1 MSTNKQTTIKLQEMK
16 REKRKIVMLTAYD
29 YPTARVA
36 EEGGTDIIL
45 VGDSLG
51 MVVLGYD
58 TTLPVTVDDM
68 VQHTKAVTRG
78 AKQTMIVTDLP
89 FLSYHISTS
98 EAVRNAGRLIQEGGA
113 DGVKIEGGREII
125 EQVSAIVRAGIPVCG
140 HIGLQPQMVNQL
152 GGFKVQGKDFDTAKR
167 IFEDALLLQE
177 AGCFAVVLECVPT
190 ALATMISEHLHIP
203 TIGIGAGEGC
213 DGQVLVIHDML
224 GITDRYMPKFAK
236 KFAELN
242 QEMVAAVTT
251 YATEVRDAQFPTP
264 AHGFK
269 MANDVLEK
277 LQQEIRKS

>member
-58 TTLPVTVDDM
+58 TTLPVTMEDM
-68 VQHTKAVTRG
+68 IHHTKAVTRG

-89 FLSYHISTS
+89 FLSYHISTP

-113 DGVKIEGGREII
+113 DAVKLEGGREII
-125 EQVSAIVRAGIPVCG
+125 EQVRAIVRAGVPVCG

-152 GGFKVQGKDFDTAKR
+152 GGFKVQGKDYETAKR

-177 AGCFAVVLECVPT
+177 AGCFAIVLECVPT
-190 ALATMISEHLHIP
+190 ALATLISEHLDIP

-224 GITDRYMPKFAK
+224 GITNRYMPKFAK

-242 QEMVAAVTT
+242 EAMVAAIET
-251 YATEVRDAQFPTP
+251 YATEVRDVQFPTQ

-269 MANDVLEK
+269 MPEDVLEK
-277 LQQEIRKS
+277 LKQEIGNS